1 MFPNY
6 ASVFPVLLLLL
17 LLPHATCS
25 WLQGNQTD
33 RIALLDF
40 KLSCSDPHGS
50 LSSWNV
56 SSNFCLWKGISCS
69 RKHPQRVTQLDLT
82 DQRLTGYSVPRKPYT
97 SLSSAPVK

>member
-25 WLQGNQTD
+25 W
-33 RIALLDF
+33 F
-40 KLSCSDPHGS
+40 
-50 LSSWNV
+50 
-56 SSNFCLWKGISCS
+56 NFCLWKGISCS